1 MKKRPAVMPTSIAQH
16 AYLSLATKKRDGQ
29 WVWTP
34 IWFAKVASGAL
45 VAFSA
50 GGAGKVKRLRNF
62 SDIQV
67 KPCTAS
73 GKPLG
78 DASPGAARLTTD
90 ANECAEAYQALHA
103 KYGWQMKA
111 LDFVSRL
118 SGNFHK
124 RQVLVIEG
132 VL

>member
-1 MKKRPAVMPTSIAQH
+1 MSTRIAQH
-16 AYLSLATKKRDGQ
+16 AYLSLATRKRSGQ

-34 IWFAKVASGAL
+34 IWFAPVASGAL

-50 GGAGKVKRLRNF
+50 GNAGKVKRLRNF
-62 SDIQV
+62 SEIQV
-67 KPCTAS
+67 KPCTVS

-78 DASPGAARLTTD
+78 CATSGTARLTTEAD
-90 ANECAEAYQALHA
+90 ECAEAYQALRS
-103 KYGWQMKA
+103 KYGWQMRA
-111 LDFVSRL
+111 LDFMSRL

-132 VL
+132 VV

>member
-67 KPCTAS
+67 KPCTAG

-111 LDFVSRL
+111 LDFASRL

>member
-1 MKKRPAVMPTSIAQH
+1 MPTPIAQH

-34 IWFAKVASGAL
+34 IWFAPVASGAL

-62 SDIQV
+62 SEIQV
-67 KPCTAS
+67 KPCTVS

-78 DASPGAARLTTD
+78 CATPGTARLTAD
-90 ANECAEAYQALHA
+90 ADECAEAYQALHS
-103 KYGWQMKA
+103 KYGCQMRA

-118 SGNFHK
+118 SGNFQK

-132 VL
+132 VV

>member
-1 MKKRPAVMPTSIAQH
+1 MPTSIAQH

-34 IWFAKVASGAL
+34 IWFAQVASGAL
-45 VAFSA
+45 VGFSA
-50 GGAGKVKRLRNF
+50 GEAGKVKRLRNF

-78 DASPGAARLTTD
+78 DAAPGAARLTTD
-90 ANECAEAYQALHA
+90 ANECAEAYQALYA

>member
-1 MKKRPAVMPTSIAQH
+1 LEHLRYISLGTRKKIGT
-16 AYLSLATKKRDGQ
+16 

-34 IWFAKVASGAL
+34 IWFAQIASGAL

-62 SDIQV
+62 SEIQV
-67 KPCTAS
+67 KPCTVS

-78 DASPGAARLTTD
+78 CATPGTARLTAD
-90 ANECAEAYQALHA
+90 ADECAEAYQALHS
-103 KYGWQMKA
+103 KYGWQMRA

-118 SGNFHK
+118 SGNFQK

-132 VL
+132 IV

>member
-1 MKKRPAVMPTSIAQH
+1 MPTPIAQH
-16 AYLSLATKKRDGQ
+16 AYLSLATKKRNGQ

-34 IWFAKVASGAL
+34 IWFAQVASGAL

-50 GGAGKVKRLRNF
+50 GNAGKVKHLRNF

-67 KPCTAS
+67 KACTVS
-73 GKPLG
+73 GKALG
-78 DASPGAARLTTD
+78 AATAATARLTVAPD
-90 ANECAEAYQALHA
+90 ECADAYRALHE

-118 SGNFHK
+118 SGNFHR
-124 RQVLVIEG
+124 RQVLVIDG
-132 VL
+132 AS